1 MLVSVL
7 LSESSSKLKEAGV
20 TSATVDAELLA
31 CYCLGASRSELA
43 LMVATNQEFPKDSL
57 ELFQSA
63 LARRVARQPLQHITG
78 TAPFRQLE
86 LKVGPG
92 VFTPRP
98 ETEEVV
104 SFALEKISNRVS
116 PLIVDLCSGSGAIAI
131 SLATEISGSNVFA
144 VEKSIDAFTYL
155 LDNSESFGLPKQ
167 NLRNEDLQHSLTE
180 LDGSVDL
187 VISNPPYIPNDA
199 IPIDL
204 EVQLHEPSMSL
215 YGGVDGLDV
224 VRQISIRAMKLL
236 KPAGLLVIEHAD
248 TQSRAIAKLLLAEG
262 WLDIQARADLAGKD
276 RMISAVKPRG

>member
-1 MLVSVL
+1 LLVSEL
-7 LSESSSKLKEAGV
+7 LSESSRKLKEAGV

-31 CYCLGASRSELA
+31 CFCLDVSRSELSI
-43 LMVATNQEFPKDSL
+43 MVATNQEFPKESIEHFD
-57 ELFQSA
+57 SA
-63 LARRVARQPLQHITG
+63 LARRVAREPLQHITG
-78 TAPFRQLE
+78 TAAFRHLE

-98 ETEEVV
+98 ETEQVV
-104 SFALEKISNRVS
+104 GFALEKISTWPT

-144 VEKSIDAFTYL
+144 VEKSIDAFSFLRQNAATY
-155 LDNSESFGLPKQ
+155 GLSDE
-167 NLRNEDLQHSLTE
+167 NLRNEDLHDSLPE
-180 LDGSVDL
+180 LDGQVDL

-224 VRQISIRAMKLL
+224 VRQISNRALKLL
-236 KPAGLLVIEHAD
+236 KPGGLLVMEHAD
-248 TQSRAIAKLLLAEG
+248 TQSNAIRKLLLGQG
-262 WLDIQARADLAGKD
+262 WLEIEARADLAGKD
-276 RMISAVKPRG
+276 RMISALKP

>member
-1 MLVSVL
+1 MLVSEL

-31 CYCLGASRSELA
+31 CYCLGISRSELA
-43 LMVATNQEFPKDSL
+43 IMVATNQEFPTESL
-57 ELFQSA
+57 ELFDLS

-78 TAPFRQLE
+78 SAPFRHLE

-98 ETEEVV
+98 ETEQVV
-104 SFALEKISNRVS
+104 GFALETISNWQS
-116 PLIVDLCSGSGAIAI
+116 PLIVDLCAGSGAIAI
-131 SLATEISGSNVFA
+131 SLATEISGSTVFA
-144 VEKSIDAFTYL
+144 VEKSSEAFAYL
-155 LDNSESFGLPKQ
+155 RDNAASYGLAEA
-167 NLRNEDLQHSLTE
+167 NLRNEDLENSLPE
-180 LDGSVDL
+180 LDGQVDL

-224 VRQISIRAMKLL
+224 VRQISSRAMKLL
-236 KPAGLLVIEHAD
+236 KPGGLLVIEHAD
-248 TQSRAIAKLLLAEG
+248 TQSNAIGKLLLAEG
-262 WLDIQARADLAGKD
+262 WLEIVARADLAGKE
-276 RMISAVKPRG
+276 RMISALKP

>member
-1 MLVSVL
+1 MLVSEL

-31 CYCLGASRSELA
+31 CYCLGVSRSELA
-43 LMVATNQEFPKDSL
+43 LMVATRQEFPEESL
-57 ELFQSA
+57 ELFQTA

-78 TAPFRQLE
+78 TATFRHLD

-98 ETEEVV
+98 ETEQVV
-104 SFALEKISNRVS
+104 GFALEKISNMPN

-131 SLATEISGSNVFA
+131 SLATEVLGSNVFA
-144 VEKSIDAFTYL
+144 VEKSKEAF
-155 LDNSESFGLPKQ
+155 SFLQQNAASYGLAEM
-167 NLRNEDLQHSLTE
+167 NLRNEDLQESLPE
-180 LDGSVDL
+180 LDGKVDL

-199 IPIDL
+199 IPVDL

-224 VRQISIRAMKLL
+224 VRQISNRALTLL
-236 KPAGLLVIEHAD
+236 KPGGLLVMEHAD
-248 TQSRAIAKLLLAEG
+248 TQSRAIGELLLAEG
-262 WLDIQARADLAGKD
+262 WLEIEARADLAGKD
-276 RMISAVKPRG
+276 RMISALKP

>member
-1 MLVSVL
+1 LLVSEL
-7 LSESSSKLKEAGV
+7 LSESSRKLKEAGV

-31 CYCLGASRSELA
+31 CFCLDVSRSELSI
-43 LMVATNQEFPKDSL
+43 MVATNQEFPKESIEHFD
-57 ELFQSA
+57 SA
-63 LARRVARQPLQHITG
+63 LARRVAREPLQHITG
-78 TAPFRQLE
+78 KAAFRHLE

-98 ETEEVV
+98 ETEQVV
-104 SFALEKISNRVS
+104 GFALEKISTWPT

-144 VEKSIDAFTYL
+144 VEKSIDAFSFLRQNAATY
-155 LDNSESFGLPKQ
+155 GLSDE
-167 NLRNEDLQHSLTE
+167 NLRNEDLHDSLPE
-180 LDGSVDL
+180 LDGQVDL

-224 VRQISIRAMKLL
+224 VRQISNRALKLL
-236 KPAGLLVIEHAD
+236 KPRGLLVMEHAD
-248 TQSRAIAKLLLAEG
+248 TQSNAIRKLLLGQG
-262 WLDIQARADLAGKD
+262 WLEIEARADLAGKD
-276 RMISAVKPRG
+276 RMISALKP